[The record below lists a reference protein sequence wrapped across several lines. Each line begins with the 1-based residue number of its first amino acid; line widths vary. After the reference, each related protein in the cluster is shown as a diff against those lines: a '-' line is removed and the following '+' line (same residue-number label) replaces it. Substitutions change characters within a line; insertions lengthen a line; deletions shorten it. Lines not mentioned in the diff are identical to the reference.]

1 MTEGDKKGRG
11 RPRKHP
17 VKSSPVK
24 PQDITVENAVDE
36 NCVCK
41 LYKSGEVSL
50 ACDKCSVYWHIS
62 CVGLRGLTKETVESL
77 EYWECPRCF
86 VCPLIERTPIAS
98 TSENRTL
105 QLLIKEELNLINPVI
120 RSTISDT
127 IKECMPSDVFSKG
140 DIKVMLEEGTSKAVK
155 SYADITA
162 TSQKKVIDELSAAQ
176 STKEIV
182 QQIHREF
189 GVEKIEREKRKFNL
203 CVMKAPESKK
213 TVPKERQEDD
223 MKFCHETLGIPKDVI
238 DTCFRA
244 GKKSDGIEKNEFCRP
259 LIIKMKKQEDQAFWS
274 NNLVEGIHLSN
285 NFYINPDL
293 CKADRD
299 ALFLV
304 RREAKR
310 RREAAAGAE
319 KEEKIGV

>member
-86 VCPLIERTPIAS
+86 VCPLIERTPIAK

-105 QLLIKEELNLINPVI
+105 QLLIKEELNLIKPVI

-140 DIKVMLEEGTSKAVK
+140 DIKEMLEAGTSKAVK

-182 QQIHREF
+182 QQIHRES

-244 GKKSDGIEKNEFCRP
+244 GKKSDGIEKKEFCRP

-274 NNLVEGIHLSN
+274 NNSRGYLSN

-299 ALFLV
+299 VLFLV

-310 RREAAAGAE
+310 RREAAAGVE
-319 KEEKIGV
+319 KKEKIGV